1 MDKFNQLE
9 SLDKLAYTFANTDKM
24 MMSSLK
30 FEERSYVTT
39 LASLYMMYDLVGTH
53 IKDKVVKIKQDA
65 LRDFRTIH
73 SELYFERLH
82 YQQWINSIKHTERQI
97 RELRQSLKEGNVHQS
112 LEKALDIIGTLLNEN
127 TLIDLYRSVMQSK
140 VTDDEI
146 DSAVAKYAEEYNLEI
161 DSKDVE
167 KIIYKFIQS
176 LGTQEDLL
184 CFKSMTK
191 EEIEEFSKRLPDR
204 KVEGIKTEVSE
215 EYLKA
220 LSAS

>member
-1 MDKFNQLE
+1 
-9 SLDKLAYTFANTDKM
+9 
-24 MMSSLK
+24 
-30 FEERSYVTT
+30 
-39 LASLYMMYDLVGTH
+39 MYDLVGTH
-53 IKDKVVKIKQDA
+53 IKDKVIKIKQDA
-65 LRDFRTIH
+65 IRDFRTIH

-97 RELRQSLKEGNVHQS
+97 RELRISLKEGNVHQS
-112 LEKALDIIGTLLNEN
+112 LEKALDIIGTLLKEN